1 MIGFIENYSLVIN
14 ISSLVVLTLVLVLNI
29 IKSRNF
35 PIAQTCLYGVAFIAT
50 SIETIGKAFNIAS
63 INDFV
68 VLDLGLGFYAT
79 ILVAEVFLVMHIVFF
94 YSSRE
99 DSRGNKLFQA
109 VPSSIPSAI
118 YAYLDKYNEVL
129 LYTEHFYNKIKLNDE
144 EAKKWYKKALKFT
157 IGEAEYKYAEFLKFL
172 KKTEENEFNV
182 VIEFNDFR
190 SEEFNIVKTKITE
203 KNKTLGYILVD
214 KLPTAQEVY
223 EAGTNKEFKIQLY
236 QYFNSL
242 NEAVGYYDN
251 DEDKYRLTEQM
262 AKRLGINELVIDLE
276 TLKNFICEDDLENFE
291 NEAKQEKGT
300 LSYRYRLKTVSG
312 LQWHEEVRTVI
323 EGIAYSVFRKLELI
337 PSKVTMNTKE
347 TLRED
352 LALALEEGMK
362 FGVVYVAV
370 KKFIEIIESF
380 GQDFADMVVDN
391 YFGFLTEEL
400 LGRDT
405 KIYRLSDY
413 EFAFAVSDMTEYDE
427 LVRNISANT
436 SPVIN
441 YDLYYGSTKYELDN
455 NVGLVASKD
464 ILIKNADEVIKALE
478 ASLEL
483 AKDEKYAKNFSIYVA
498 KSIND
503 ESYKF
508 EDHVVDI
515 DNKFLDE

>member
-1 MIGFIENYSLVIN
+1 MGDFIVNYSLVIN

-29 IKSRNF
+29 IKSRTF
-35 PIAQTCLYGVAFIAT
+35 PVVQACLYGLAFVITAVQT
-50 SIETIGKAFNIAS
+50 LAKVLNIAS

-68 VLDLGLGFYAT
+68 VLDYGIGFYAT

-99 DSRGNKLFQA
+99 EARGNKLFQT
-109 VPSSIPSAI
+109 VPSSIASGI
-118 YAYLDKYNEVL
+118 YAYLDKYSEVL

-157 IGEAEYKYAEFLKFL
+157 IGEQELKYSEFLKYL
-172 KKTEENEFNV
+172 RTTEENEFNV

-190 SEEFNIVKTKITE
+190 SEEFNIVKNKIAE
-203 KNKTLGYILVD
+203 NNKTLGYILVD
-214 KLPTAQEVY
+214 KMPTAAEVY
-223 EAGTNKEFKIQLY
+223 EAGTNKEFKLQLY

-251 DEDKYRLTEQM
+251 DEKKYRLTDQM
-262 AKRLGINELVIDLE
+262 AKRLGISELLIDID
-276 TLKNFICEDDLENFE
+276 TLKNFICEDDLVNFE
-291 NEAKQEKGT
+291 SEEKQEKGI

-312 LQWHEEVRTVI
+312 LQWHEEVRNVI
-323 EGIAYSVFRKLELI
+323 DGIAYSVFRKLELV
-337 PSKVTMNTKE
+337 PSKVAMNTKE
-347 TLRED
+347 ALRED
-352 LALALEEGMK
+352 LKLALEEDMK
-362 FGVVYVAV
+362 FGVAYVAV
-370 KKFIEIIESF
+370 KKFIEIIDSF
-380 GQDFADMVVDN
+380 GSDFADMVVDN
-391 YFGFLTEEL
+391 YFGYLTEEL
-400 LGRDT
+400 LEKDT
-405 KIYRLSDY
+405 KVYRLSDY
-413 EFAFAVSDMTEYDE
+413 EFAFAVTDMDAYDE

-436 SPVIN
+436 SPVIK
-441 YDLYYGSTKYELDN
+441 YDLYYGSTKYELNN

-464 ILIKNADEVIKALE
+464 VLVKTADEIIKALDK
-478 ASLEL
+478 SLEL

-503 ESYKF
+503 ERYKF